1 MERVLEQVWNEAKT
15 LGNDVDN
22 AILHNTYVYIYM
34 YIYYETGQNCQAR
47 SAQPH
52 KTLFSSRRTERSKIR
67 MQ

>member
-34 YIYYETGQNCQAR
+34 YIST
-47 SAQPH
+47 
-52 KTLFSSRRTERSKIR
+52 
-67 MQ
+67 

>member
-34 YIYYETGQNCQAR
+34 CIYIHNYIVQYVFRFIFILYYMILYTY
-47 SAQPH
+47 
-52 KTLFSSRRTERSKIR
+52 T
-67 MQ
+67 